1 MAHKLAVIAATGI
14 AGLAVCLGAAAAING
29 GNLSNGF
36 DNMDFGM
43 FDGKPRC
50 EIIAGANATSR
61 DLDWDGSDH
70 ADIGIPAQTS
80 YTPGG
85 SDKLHITGNAQILAH
100 MKVED
105 GTITLDCRPTRQQ
118 RMKYRDDASF
128 HITLP
133 GRAFRKF
140 SIAGGG
146 KLTLDKL
153 QQDDLKVEIAG
164 AGTILANGVVDKFRI
179 EIAGSG
185 NADFG
190 KVEAR
195 DAGVEIA
202 GSGKADIAP
211 SDTAKVEIAGSGDV
225 YLHSN
230 PKHLDTEVAG
240 SGSIHRLAGG
250 GS

>member
-29 GNLSNGF
+29 GNDVG
-36 DNMDFGM
+36 NMDFWM

-50 EIIAGANATSR
+50 EVIAGANATSR

-80 YTPGG
+80 YTPGAG
-85 SDKLHITGNAQILAH
+85 DKLHIIGNAQILAH

-105 GTITLDCRPTRQQ
+105 GTITLDCHPTHQQ
-118 RMKYRDDASF
+118 RMQYRGEAI
-128 HITLP
+128 HMTLP
-133 GRAFRKF
+133 GRAFHKF
-140 SIAGGG
+140 SIADGG
-146 KLTLDKL
+146 KLILDKL

-164 AGTILANGVVDKFRI
+164 AGTIQADGAVDTFKI

-185 NADFG
+185 NADFSD
-190 KVEAR
+190 VVAR
-195 DAGVEIA
+195 EAGVQIA
-202 GSGKADIAP
+202 GSGNADIAP

-225 YLHSN
+225 NLHSN
-230 PKHLDTEVAG
+230 PKHLDTEIAG
-240 SGSIHRLAGG
+240 SGRIHRLAS

>member
-1 MAHKLAVIAATGI
+1 MAHKLAVIAVTGI

-29 GNLSNGF
+29 GNLGNDF

-50 EIIAGANATSR
+50 EVVAGVTATSR
-61 DLDWDGSDH
+61 DLSWDGSDH

-80 YTPGG
+80 YTPG
-85 SDKLHITGNAQILAH
+85 SNDKLHITGNPQILAH

-105 GTITLDCRPTRQQ
+105 GTVTLDCRPTRQQ
-118 RMKYRDDASF
+118 RMKYRDDAAL

-164 AGTILANGVVDKFRI
+164 AGTIQADGAVDKFKI

-185 NADFG
+185 NADFAD
-190 KVEAR
+190 VVAR
-195 DAGVEIA
+195 EAGVEIA
-202 GSGKADIAP
+202 GSGNADIAP

-225 YLHSN
+225 NLHSN
-230 PKHLDTEVAG
+230 PKHLDTEIAG
-240 SGSIHRLAGG
+240 SGRIHRLAS